1 MDTTLNASVI
11 RTDVWANEIKDI
23 LQEELVSDKL
33 VRWVSP
39 DFPDGNTL
47 HIPTLSE
54 LNVRDYK
61 EGEEVVLD
69 DANTGEF
76 TLQIDKYYQAGFIIY
91 DKFKQD
97 SFYINEL
104 VSKFVDKLTRALME
118 KKEIDVLSLP
128 NTGAHSQTAGDPN
141 IINGAAHRMLA
152 SGANETIT
160 LKDIAKAKFALD
172 KANVSKVGRIAIV
185 DPAVAFQLV
194 NIDNVIRQDV
204 YGANSNLKEGLSGTV
219 YLGRYLGF
227 DFFESN
233 LLDEYAAST
242 NIDGNT
248 STNTGSFNI
257 FLGND
262 AFIGAMRTMPE
273 IEAWRVHEK
282 KGDAYHAT
290 VRYGIDVYRPE
301 ALVTIAANNQ
311 AI

>member
-1 MDTTLNASVI
+1 MDTITNASVI
-11 RTDVWANEIKDI
+11 RTDVWANEVKDI

-33 VRWVSP
+33 VKWVSS
-39 DFPDGNTL
+39 DFPDGNAL

-61 EGEEVVLD
+61 EAEEIVLD

-76 TLQIDKYYQAGFIIY
+76 ILQIDKYYQAGFIVY

-104 VSKFVDKLTRALME
+104 ISKFVDKLTRALME
-118 KKEIDVLSLP
+118 KKEVDVLSLP
-128 NTGAHSQTAGDPN
+128 NTGAHSQTAEDPN

-219 YLGRYLGF
+219 YLGKYLGF

-233 LLDEYAAST
+233 LLDEYAAAT

-248 STNTGSFNI
+248 STNAGSFNI

-273 IEAWRVHEK
+273 IEAWRVYEK

-290 VRYGIDVYRPE
+290 IRYGIDVYRPE